1 MQMDATNNNAEHPAY
16 KWLILINVMMA
27 TFMAVLDSTVV
38 TVGLPTIMGDLGTDI
53 NTAEW
58 VLTAYMLS
66 LATMLPVSSWLAD
79 RYGYKRVFM
88 FSILVFTTGSFLCGN
103 STSIEELI
111 FWRVYQ
117 GFGCGAII
125 PVGMAIV
132 TSVFSVEK
140 RGLALGFWAIASA
153 ASVSFGPSIGG
164 YLIDNFNWNYIFFVN
179 IPVGSLAIFFS
190 WIIQKEFKN
199 SMTGRFDYWGFI
211 TSALFLSTFLYGL
224 TAVNAATNPQGWD
237 SPVVVACL
245 FIAFVSFVSFIF
257 IELNHDTPLM
267 NLRLLGDR
275 NFTLGNIVIF
285 IFGVGMF
292 GSTFLVPLYLQN
304 SLGYSAFESGLF
316 FIPVGI
322 LQGIASPLVGKLS
335 QKHNPKVFIIVGLIL
350 LATSFYL
357 NQSLSYLTDASYI
370 RISLYLRGVGL
381 GMMYSPLMNMS
392 LYNIPQQFM
401 AQASSLTN
409 IIRQVGGSFGVTIM
423 SYILTKRT
431 AFHLSSYSEALDQ
444 SSAAYQQTIS
454 GLNQYMLHHT
464 HASVHEATQ
473 LSMRLID
480 QQIAMEAYIGGMN
493 DDFFIASMITFA
505 AVLPVLFMIKKK
517 TDS

>member
-1 MQMDATNNNAEHPAY
+1 MIQMEATAHTEHPIY
-16 KWLILINVMMA
+16 KWLILANVMVA

-38 TVGLPTIMGDLGTDI
+38 TVGLPTIMGDLGADI

-58 VLTAYMLS
+58 ILTAYMLS
-66 LATMLPVSSWLAD
+66 LAVMLPVSSWYAD
-79 RYGYKRVFM
+79 KYGYKNVFM
-88 FSILVFTTGSFLCGN
+88 LSIFIFTTGSFLCGN
-103 STSIEELI
+103 STSINELI

-117 GFGCGAII
+117 GVGCGAII

-132 TSVFSVEK
+132 TSVFPPAK
-140 RGLALGFWAIASA
+140 RGVALGFWAVASA

-164 YLIDNFNWNYIFFVN
+164 YLVDNFNWNYIFFVN
-179 IPVGSLAIFFS
+179 VPIGAFAIFFT

-199 SMTGRFDYWGFI
+199 NFVGKFDFLGFI
-211 TSALFLSTFLYGL
+211 TSAIFLSTFLYGL
-224 TAVNAATNPQGWD
+224 TEVNAATNAQGWND
-237 SPVVVACL
+237 PMVISCL
-245 FIAFVSFVSFIF
+245 FVAFVSFALFIYV
-257 IELNHDTPLM
+257 ELIQTAPLM
-267 NLRLLGDR
+267 NLRLFGDR

-304 SLGYSAFESGLF
+304 SLGYSAFQSGLF

-335 QKHNPKVFIIVGLIL
+335 QKYNPKIFIIIGLIL
-350 LATSFYL
+350 LGSSFYL
-357 NQSLSYLTDASYI
+357 NQSLSLLTNSSYI
-370 RISLYLRGVGL
+370 SMSLYLRGVGM
-381 GMMYSPLMNMS
+381 GMLFSPLMNIS

-423 SYILTKRT
+423 SYFLAKRT
-431 AFHLSSYSEALDQ
+431 AFHTQVYNEALN
-444 SSAAYQQTIS
+444 SSGETYRQTADKLS
-454 GLNQYMLHHT
+454 QYILHHT
-464 HASVHEATQ
+464 DASNE
-473 LSMRLID
+473 LSELFSTTLLD
-480 QQIAMEAYIGGMN
+480 QQINMEAYIGGIN

-505 AVLPVLFMIKKK
+505 AIIPVLFLIKRR
-517 TDS
+517 

>member
-1 MQMDATNNNAEHPAY
+1 MEATNHNSEHPAY
-16 KWLILINVMMA
+16 KWLILINVMLA

-88 FSILVFTTGSFLCGN
+88 LSILVFTTGSFLCGN

-117 GFGCGAII
+117 GVGCGAII

-132 TSVFSVEK
+132 TSVFPPDK
-140 RGLALGFWAIASA
+140 RGVALGFWAIASA

-164 YLIDNFNWNYIFFVN
+164 YLVDNFNWNYIFFVN
-179 IPVGSLAIFFS
+179 VPVGSLAIFFS

-224 TAVNAATNPQGWD
+224 TAVNAATNPQGWG
-237 SPVVVACL
+237 SPIVVSCL

-285 IFGVGMF
+285 IFGIGMF

-304 SLGYSAFESGLF
+304 SLGYSAFQSGML

-335 QKHNPKVFIIVGLIL
+335 QKQNPKIFIIVGLIL
-350 LATSFYL
+350 LAISFYL
-357 NQSLSYLTDASYI
+357 NHSLSYLTDTTYI

-431 AFHLSSYSEALDQ
+431 AFHMATYSEALNQ
-444 SSAAYQQTIS
+444 SSEAYHQTIR

-464 HASVHEATQ
+464 HASVQETAQ
-473 LSMRLID
+473 FSMQLID
-480 QQIAMEAYIGGMN
+480 QHIAMEAYIAGMN
-493 DDFFIASMITFA
+493 DDFFIASIITFA
-505 AVLPVLFMIKKK
+505 AIIPVLFMIKKR
-517 TDS
+517 T